1 MNVPLLGR
9 QKKQKKY
16 KKVTN
21 ENEKGGRAIDITGLT
36 VPPYPGW
43 HPIHIAAFYGNH
55 KIVEKLV
62 REGAFINAPDMWGKT
77 PLHYARARRYGN
89 GCDKAANIL
98 IRQGATDSAPFDDR
112 GRTPLDVY
120 LQYN

>member
-1 MNVPLLGR
+1 MNVPLLGKR
-9 QKKQKKY
+9 KKY
-16 KKVTN
+16 NKIPKEDT
-21 ENEKGGRAIDITGLT
+21 GRGREIDVTGLS

-43 HPIHIAAFYGNH
+43 HPIHVAAFYGDH
-55 KIVEKLV
+55 KNVDNLV
-62 REGAFINAPDMWGKT
+62 KNGAYVDAVDMWGKT

-98 IRQGATDSAPFDDR
+98 IRQGATDSAPFDYK

>member
-1 MNVPLLGR
+1 MNVPLLGKR
-9 QKKQKKY
+9 KKY
-16 KKVTN
+16 NKIPN
-21 ENEKGGRAIDITGLT
+21 EDTERGREIDVTGLS

-43 HPIHIAAFYGNH
+43 HPIHVAAFYGDH
-55 KIVEKLV
+55 KTVDNLV
-62 REGAFINAPDMWGKT
+62 KNGAYVDAVDMWGKT
-77 PLHYARARRYGN
+77 PLHYARARRYGS

-98 IRQGATDSAPFDDR
+98 IRQGATDSAPFDYK